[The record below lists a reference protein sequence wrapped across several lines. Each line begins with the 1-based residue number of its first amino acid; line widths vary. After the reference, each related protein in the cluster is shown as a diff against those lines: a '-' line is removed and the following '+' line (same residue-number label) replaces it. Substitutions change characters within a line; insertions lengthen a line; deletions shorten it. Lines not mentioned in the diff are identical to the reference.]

1 MDRGRPAR
9 SSGLPGRPRRPRSK
23 MTPLFARLDAL
34 PPLSPEERQLLDSVR
49 ALARDEI
56 APRAADYDRSGEFP
70 WDNVK
75 AINALGLNA
84 MFVPEEYGGAG
95 LSYAAY
101 LACVREISAACAS
114 TGIIWATNFHAIKP
128 LIDFG
133 AEEQKQ
139 RFLPRLVEGALCALA
154 ITEPDAGSDATHM
167 TTRFTPNGDSIVVDG
182 GKIFITNGD
191 VADLI
196 LLFGKWSEIFA
207 GDKNGRGAITALIL
221 EKDTP
226 GLTVLRKE
234 DKLGHRASSTAA
246 LAFDNCRV
254 PRANLLGEPG
264 RGLALLLAALNKSR
278 PSVAAHALG
287 IARAAFDDAVAYIN
301 ERRQSGR
308 RIVEFQGIQFL
319 LADLATDLAMCEAWL
334 WHVAGL
340 VDAGVSDIGP
350 EASML
355 KMRASDLAM
364 RIATEAVQLYGG
376 YGYIKD
382 NRVERLMRDAKIT
395 QIWEGTNQI
404 HRQLIGRS
412 FIERK

>member
-1 MDRGRPAR
+1 
-9 SSGLPGRPRRPRSK
+9 
-23 MTPLFARLDAL
+23 MTPLFSRLDAL
-34 PPLSPEERQLLDSVR
+34 PKLSPEERQLIDSVA

-56 APRAADYDRSGEFP
+56 APRAAAYDRAGEFP
-70 WDNVK
+70 WANVK
-75 AINALGLNA
+75 SINALGLNA
-84 MFVPEEYGGAG
+84 MFVPEAYGGAG

-114 TGIIWATNFHAIKP
+114 TGIIWATNFHATKP
-128 LIDFG
+128 VIDFG
-133 AEEQKQ
+133 TEEQK
-139 RFLPRLVEGALCALA
+139 RRLLPPVAEGALCALA

-167 TTRFTPNGDSIVVDG
+167 TTRFTPDGDEVVVDG

-196 LLFGKWSEIFA
+196 LLFGKWSEIAA
-207 GDKNGRGAITALIL
+207 GDNNGRGAITALIL
-221 EKDTP
+221 EKGTP
-226 GLTVLRKE
+226 GFSVLRKE
-234 DKLGHRASSTAA
+234 EKLGHRASSTAA
-246 LAFDNCRV
+246 LVFENCRV
-254 PRANLLGEPG
+254 PRANVLGEPG
-264 RGLALLLAALNKSR
+264 QGLALLLAALNKSR

-287 IARAAFDDAVAYIN
+287 IARAAFGDAVAYIN

-308 RIVEFQGIQFL
+308 RIVEFQGIQFM

-340 VDAGVSDIGP
+340 VDAGIAEIGP

-364 RIATEAVQLYGG
+364 RIATEAVQLFGG

-382 NRVERLMRDAKIT
+382 NRVERLLRDAKIT
-395 QIWEGTNQI
+395 QIWEGTNQL

-412 FIERK
+412 FIERG

>member
-1 MDRGRPAR
+1 
-9 SSGLPGRPRRPRSK
+9 
-23 MTPLFARLDAL
+23 MTPLFQRLDAL
-34 PPLSPEERQLLDSVR
+34 PPLSPEERQLLDSVK
-49 ALARDEI
+49 ALARDRI
-56 APRAADYDRSGEFP
+56 MPRAAAYDRTAEFP
-70 WDNVK
+70 WDNVN

-95 LSYAAY
+95 MSYAAY

-114 TGIIWATNFHAIKP
+114 TGIIWATNFHAVKP

-133 AEEQKQ
+133 TEEQK
-139 RFLPRLVEGALCALA
+139 RRLLPRVAEGVLGALA
-154 ITEPDAGSDATHM
+154 ITEPEAGSDATGM
-167 TTRFTPNGDSIVVDG
+167 KTRFTPDGDDVVVSG
-182 GKIFITNGD
+182 GKVFITSGD

-196 LLFGKWSEIFA
+196 LLFGKWSEL
-207 GDKNGRGAITALIL
+207 GDRREAITALYL
-221 EKDTP
+221 EKGTP
-226 GLTVLRKE
+226 GFSVVRKE

-264 RGLALLLAALNKSR
+264 EGLKLLLAALNKSR

-287 IARAAFDDAVAYIN
+287 IARAAFGDAVAYIN

-334 WHVAGL
+334 WHVAAL
-340 VDAGVSDIGP
+340 VDRGIVDIGG

-355 KMRASDLAM
+355 KLRASDLAM
-364 RIATEAVQLYGG
+364 RAATEAVQLFGG
-376 YGYIKD
+376 AGYIAD
-382 NRVERLMRDAKIT
+382 YRVERLLRDAKIT
-395 QIWEGTNQI
+395 QIWEGTNQV

-412 FIERK
+412 FISRA

>member
-1 MDRGRPAR
+1 MI
-9 SSGLPGRPRRPRSK
+9 
-23 MTPLFARLDAL
+23 LFDRLDAI
-34 PPLSPEERQLLDSVR
+34 PPLSAEERLLLDSVT

-56 APRAADYDRSGEFP
+56 APRAAEYDRSGEFP
-70 WDNVK
+70 WDNIR

-84 MFVPEEYGGAG
+84 MFVPEAYGGAG

-114 TGIIWATNFHAIKP
+114 TGIIWATNFHATKP
-128 LIDFG
+128 LIDLG
-133 AEEQKQ
+133 TEEQKQ
-139 RFLPRLVEGALCALA
+139 RLLPRVAEGAIGALA
-154 ITEPDAGSDATHM
+154 ITEPDAGSDATGM
-167 TTRFTPNGDSIVVDG
+167 TTRFTPEGNDTIVVSG
-182 GKIFITNGD
+182 GKTFISNGD
-191 VADLI
+191 VADLY
-196 LLFGKWSEIFA
+196 LVFGKWSEIA
-207 GDKNGRGAITALIL
+207 DRRGAISAIII

-226 GLTVLRKE
+226 GLRVLRTEEKM
-234 DKLGHRASSTAA
+234 GHRAASTAA
-246 LAFDNCRV
+246 LAFENCRV
-254 PRANLLGEPG
+254 RRDNLLGQPG
-264 RGLALLLAALNKSR
+264 EGLRLLLSALNKSR

-287 IARAAFDDAVAYIN
+287 IARAAFEDAVAYIN

-340 VDAGVSDIGP
+340 IDRGVADIGI

-355 KMRASDLAM
+355 KLRASDLAV
-364 RIATEAVQLYGG
+364 RVATEAVQLYGG
-376 YGYIKD
+376 YGYIKEF
-382 NRVERLMRDAKIT
+382 RVERLFRDAKIT

-412 FIERK
+412 FIARN

>member
-1 MDRGRPAR
+1 
-9 SSGLPGRPRRPRSK
+9 
-23 MTPLFARLDAL
+23 MTPLFDRLDAL
-34 PPLSPEERQLLDSVR
+34 PPLSPEERQLLESVR
-49 ALARDEI
+49 ALARDQI
-56 APRAADYDRSGEFP
+56 TPRAAQYDKASEFP
-70 WDNVK
+70 WENIQ

-84 MFVPEEYGGAG
+84 MFVPEAYGGAG

-128 LIDFG
+128 VIDFG
-133 AEEQKQ
+133 TEEQKQ
-139 RFLPRLVEGALCALA
+139 RLLPRVAEGALCALA
-154 ITEPDAGSDATHM
+154 ITEPDAGSDATGM
-167 TTRFTPNGDSIVVDG
+167 TTRFTPMGNDGVVVDG

-196 LLFGKWSEIFA
+196 LLFGKWSEIS
-207 GDKNGRGAITALIL
+207 DRRGAITALVL
-221 EKDTP
+221 EKTTP
-226 GLTVLRKE
+226 GFSVLRKE

-246 LAFDNCRV
+246 LAFDQCRV
-254 PRANLLGEPG
+254 QRANVLGEPG
-264 RGLALLLAALNKSR
+264 GGLALLLAALNKSR

-287 IARAAFDDAVAYIN
+287 IARAAFGDAVAYIN

-334 WHVAGL
+334 WHVAAL
-340 VDAGVSDIGP
+340 VEGGVGDIGP

-364 RIATEAVQLYGG
+364 RIATEAVQLFGG

-382 NRVERLMRDAKIT
+382 NRVERLLRDAKIT
-395 QIWEGTNQI
+395 QIWEGTNQL

>member
-1 MDRGRPAR
+1 MNV
-9 SSGLPGRPRRPRSK
+9 
-23 MTPLFARLDAL
+23 FERLDGTLAL
-34 PPLSPEERQLLDSVR
+34 EEEERMIVESVR
-49 ALARDEI
+49 MLAREKI
-56 APRAADYDRSGEFP
+56 APHAEHYDRSAQFP

-84 MFVPEEYGGAG
+84 MFIPEAYGGAP

-101 LACVREISAACAS
+101 LACVREISKACAS

-128 LIDFG
+128 LVDFG
-133 AEEQKQ
+133 AEEQKK
-139 RFLPRLVEGALCALA
+139 RLLPRIALGGLASLA
-154 ITEPDAGSDATHM
+154 ITEPSAGSDATGM
-167 TTRFTPNGDSIVVDG
+167 KTRFRPEGDQIVVDG
-182 GKIFITNGD
+182 GKTFITSGD

-196 LLFGKWSEIFA
+196 LLFGKWSEI
-207 GDKNGRGAITALIL
+207 GDDRKSISALIL
-221 EKDTP
+221 EKGTP
-226 GLTVLRKE
+226 GLSVVRTE
-234 DKLGHRASSTAA
+234 DKMGHRASSTAT
-246 LAFDNCRV
+246 LAFDGCRV

-264 RGLALLLAALNKSR
+264 EGLALLLASLNRSR

-287 IARAAFDDAVAYIN
+287 IARAAFEDAVAYIN

-319 LADLATDLAMCEAWL
+319 LADLATELAQCEAWL
-334 WHVAGL
+334 WHVARL
-340 VDAGVSDIGP
+340 VDGGAQDFGI

-364 RIATEAVQLYGG
+364 RIATEAVQLHGG
-376 YGYIKD
+376 YGYCKD
-382 NRVERLMRDAKIT
+382 YRVERLMRDAKIT

-412 FIERK
+412 FIAKLGA